1 MKIMAQR
8 SSKCEKSIWL
18 IGNRGWRE
26 GGGIE
31 PPSRRSTAQTHGFEA
46 RRAHQGHMPPI
57 WRGILYPNMGKSF
70 RARLCPMLCVALWLF

>member
-8 SSKCEKSIWL
+8 SSKCAKSIWF
-18 IGNRGWRE
+18 IRNRGWRE

-46 RRAHQGHMPPI
+46 RGAHQGHMPPI
-57 WRGILYPNMGKSF
+57 IESAIVPKSG
-70 RARLCPMLCVALWLF
+70 